1 MISVCGIAVATAAL
15 ICALSVFN
23 GFTSVVAKTFN
34 SFDPELQITPTSGK
48 VFSTDSINLNDIKSL
63 EAVSFIS
70 QTLEENALLKYA
82 DRQKPI
88 LFKGVSPEFLNL
100 ANVEDLMIDGRFEL
114 RTGDIDHGVI
124 GATLAYELGVRPGFL
139 SPLEIFVPKRNV
151 TVNMM
156 NPASSFNQSNVFL
169 AGVFSLNQA
178 KYDENMFIIS
188 IDLARQ
194 LLNYE
199 NEASAIDIKLKD
211 GYSLKAAQKEIQ
223 KIAGERFEV
232 KDRFQQQADLYKM
245 VNIEKWVTFLIL
257 SIILTIAIFN
267 VVGSLSMLIIDKKAD
282 INILRS
288 MGANNK
294 LIERIFFLE
303 GSLIVFVGAIAG
315 LIFGLAICLIQ
326 EHFGIVKLGSSPE
339 AFVMNAYPVA
349 VQALDVVLVF
359 FTVSIVGILAVLY
372 PVKNLKKNLIDSK

>member
-48 VFSTDSINLNDIKSL
+48 VFSTDSINLSDIKSL

-88 LFKGVSPEFLNL
+88 LFKGVSPEFLYL

-188 IDLARQ
+188 IDLARE